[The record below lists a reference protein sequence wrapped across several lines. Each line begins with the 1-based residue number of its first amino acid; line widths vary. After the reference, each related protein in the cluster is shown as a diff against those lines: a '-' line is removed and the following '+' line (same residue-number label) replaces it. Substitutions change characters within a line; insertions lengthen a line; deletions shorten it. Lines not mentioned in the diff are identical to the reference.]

1 MATRTGPAPLA
12 AEREQVLVT
21 AVGAAY
27 PGEALAQI
35 AALQVAAH
43 HVIDN
48 RTPVAVSLLIL
59 LLEPLFKGCVMLL
72 EQLPQRRLLRLP
84 GMING

>member
-1 MATRTGPAPLA
+1 M
-12 AEREQVLVT
+12 T

-59 LLEPLFKGCVMLL
+59 LLELLLKGCVMPL

-84 GMING
+84 GMLNG

>member
-1 MATRTGPAPLA
+1 M
-12 AEREQVLVT
+12 T

-35 AALQVAAH
+35 ATLQVATH
-43 HVIDN
+43 YDIDN

-59 LLEPLFKGCVMLL
+59 LLELLLKDCEMLL
-72 EQLPQRRLLRLP
+72 EQLSQRRLLRLP
-84 GMING
+84 GRVNG